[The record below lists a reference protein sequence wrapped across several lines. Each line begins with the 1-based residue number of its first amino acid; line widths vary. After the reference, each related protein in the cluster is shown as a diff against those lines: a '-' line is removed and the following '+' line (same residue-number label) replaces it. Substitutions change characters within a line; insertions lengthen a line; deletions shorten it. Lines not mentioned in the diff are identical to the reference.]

1 VAAIAGIGDAAI
13 ERVADARAVLPFLA
27 MMTIQEVVFVL
38 LFAVVLMAAAE
49 LMVWGLDV
57 VFWAPSKAD
66 ECLSRERAS

>member
-1 VAAIAGIGDAAI
+1 
-13 ERVADARAVLPFLA
+13 

>member
-1 VAAIAGIGDAAI
+1 MSLGSKCTNHPGDLP
-13 ERVADARAVLPFLA
+13 ARAVLPFLA